1 MAENK
6 RTGRQNRTSILD
18 ELSSHVQNAG
28 ADEHSPITQ
37 IDKAFTPGS
46 DKPLLALAGTTNIP
60 RQLGPDIAA
69 ALAGAIADR
78 HIDIEGLDVEG
89 MEFDAQ
95 QAVAFM
101 LVANS
106 VEGQGWQ
113 EKAQVMSG
121 PGPAPQKGSG
131 FWRKKKGYD
140 GFGDD
145 E

>member
-6 RTGRQNRTSILD
+6 RTGKQNRTSILD
-18 ELSSHVQNAG
+18 ELSSHVQNSG

-69 ALAGAIADR
+69 ALASAIADR

-106 VEGQGWQ
+106 VEGQGRQ

-121 PGPAPQKGSG
+121 PGPAPQKGG
-131 FWRKKKGYD
+131 AFWRKKKGYE

>member
-18 ELSSHVQNAG
+18 ELSSHVQNSG

-69 ALAGAIADR
+69 ALASAIADR
-78 HIDIEGLDVEG
+78 HIDIEGLEVEG

-106 VEGQGWQ
+106 VEGQGRQ

-121 PGPAPQKGSG
+121 PGPAPQKGG
-131 FWRKKKGYD
+131 AFWRKKKGYE